1 MAASLSSNLIDA
13 LHGGLLEPSALEQ
26 LPGLQDACRGA
37 EDLAGEL
44 VRRGWLTGYQA
55 TTLLQGQSRDLVR
68 GSYVLLERLGE
79 GGMGTVFKA
88 RHRRL
93 GKVVALKVI
102 RPERLGSPTAVRR
115 FWREVRAVAQLDY
128 PHIVHAYD
136 ADEIGGTHFL
146 VMEYVAGQDL
156 ARLVESRGP
165 LPVDLACDC
174 ARQAAL
180 GLQHAHERGMVHRD
194 VKPQNLM
201 LAPSGMVKILDMGL
215 ARFGQAADA
224 SQSSSHLTKDEVL
237 MGTPDYMAPEQAV
250 DAHTADGRAD
260 VYSLGCTFYF
270 LLTGRV
276 PFPGSTALKKMF
288 KHCWV
293 EPEPVEHLRA
303 DVGPA
308 VAVVVRKLMAKR
320 PESRYQT
327 PAEAA
332 ATLLA
337 LFPAAEIVPEPPTGP
352 GVDDWMDAWS
362 AEVAAALVRL
372 ERRADGAQPKPTGA
386 V

>member
-1 MAASLSSNLIDA
+1 MDTGLPADLIDA
-13 LHGGLLEPSALEQ
+13 LRGGLLEPRALAQ
-26 LPGLQDACRGA
+26 LPALQDACRGA
-37 EDLAGEL
+37 EELTGQL
-44 VRRGWLTGYQA
+44 VRHGWLTAYQA
-55 TTLLQGQSRDLVR
+55 DRRRQGRGADLVL

-115 FWREVRAVAQLDY
+115 FWREVRAAAQLDH
-128 PHIVHAYD
+128 PHIAHAYD
-136 ADEIGGTHFL
+136 ADEVGGTHFL
-146 VMEYVAGQDL
+146 VLEYVAGPDL
-156 ARLVESRGP
+156 ARLAESGGP

-194 VKPQNLM
+194 VKPQNLL
-201 LAPSGMVKILDMGL
+201 LAPGGRVKVLDLGL

-224 SQSSSHLTKDEVL
+224 SQSSSHLTREEAV

-260 VYSLGCTFYF
+260 VYSLGCTLYF
-270 LLTGRV
+270 LLSGQV
-276 PFPGSTALKKMF
+276 PFPGGTALKKMF
-288 KHCWV
+288 RHCWV
-293 EPEPVEHLRA
+293 EPEPVERLRPG
-303 DVGPA
+303 VPPA
-308 VAVVVRKLMAKR
+308 VAAVVRGMMAKR
-320 PESRYQT
+320 PERRYQT

-332 ATLLA
+332 AALLA
-337 LFPAAEIVPEPPTGP
+337 LFPAAEVVSEEPAAP
-352 GVDDWMDAWS
+352 DAEDWMDAWS

-372 ERRADGAQPKPTGA
+372 DRRADGMDPMPPEGT
-386 V
+386 